1 MERDKLIRW
10 GEDMEIIGFI
20 GTGVMGASI
29 VKHLLKAGYSVNVYN
44 RTKSKTDELVK
55 EGAIWQDTPKD
66 VTNKSDVIFSM
77 VGYPKDVEEIYY
89 GENGVFSGKVDGKI
103 VIDMTTSTPSLAK
116 KIEETA
122 VELGAESLDA
132 PVSGGDLGAKKG
144 TLTTMVGGKKE
155 VYDKVEP
162 ILNVFSSKVNL
173 QGKAGSG
180 QHTKMANQ
188 IMIAGTMTGMTELL
202 VYAKSAGLDLAK
214 VLDTVGGGSAAN
226 WSLANYA
233 PRILKED
240 FTPGFFAKHFLKDL
254 NIALEEAEKMSIEL
268 PATKEARNLYQA
280 LVDQGFENDGTQA
293 LIKLWWDI

>member
-1 MERDKLIRW
+1 MET
-10 GEDMEIIGFI
+10 IGFI

-29 VKHLLKAGYSVNVYN
+29 VKHLLNAGYKVNVYN
-44 RTKSKTDELVK
+44 RTKSKTDDLVK
-55 EGAIWQDTPKD
+55 EGAVWQETPKD
-66 VTNKSDVIFSM
+66 VATNSEIIFSM

-89 GENGVFSGKVDGKI
+89 GANGVFSADIKGKVL
-103 VIDMTTSTPSLAK
+103 IDMTTSTPSLAK
-116 KIEETA
+116 KIEATA
-122 VELGAESLDA
+122 KEHHAYSLDA
-132 PVSGGDLGAKKG
+132 PVSGGDLGAKNA
-144 TLTTMVGGKKE
+144 TLTTMVGGE
-155 VYDKVEP
+155 SDVYKKVEL

-173 QGKAGSG
+173 QGDAGSG

-202 VYAKSAGLDLAK
+202 VYAKAANLDLEK

-226 WSLANYA
+226 WSLTNYA

-240 FTPGFFAKHFLKDL
+240 FTPGFFVKHFLKDL

-280 LVDQGFENDGTQA
+280 LVDKGFENDGTQA